1 MKQGTSEKKRSEN
14 KIAEKKTAGK
24 KKRKK
29 SIKRTRAGR
38 HVAAGILTTAAMLA
52 VVVGLVFILLYK
64 MGETRL
70 TKAAAAS
77 MPDAGL
83 LADKKAE
90 QNIRE
95 KAGLDALQ
103 WQENWVALGDKVY
116 AYEEEAINLLVLGVD
131 KAGEL
136 TMETDYEKWSGGQTD
151 AIFVVHLSPQER
163 RVAILGIPRNSM
175 VDVDIYDGEGHI
187 KETVYDQI
195 CLQYAYAGGGEP
207 GLAKI
212 KETVSS
218 LLYGLPIHGTVA
230 VSYGAVGQL
239 NDMVGGV
246 DVVALE
252 SLKTPYGSY
261 EKGDALHLE
270 GEFVL
275 AYVKARDMEVV
286 GSPTLRLE
294 RQKQYLTALV
304 GKVKGEIKE
313 NPMLVKEL
321 YTTAVPYMN
330 TDVTLDEVVYLAAQA
345 ADYRFDGNDIYL
357 LQGEDRMAPVVKD
370 GKETGDY
377 YDDYYLDEGNVRE
390 TMIKVFYR
398 EVVLEQQGDA
408 G

>member
-1 MKQGTSEKKRSEN
+1 MKQETSEKKKR
-14 KIAEKKTAGK
+14 EKPIK
-24 KKRKK
+24 KP
-29 SIKRTRAGR
+29 RTGR
-38 HVAAGILTTAAMLA
+38 HIAAGISTIAAMLA
-52 VVVGLVFILLYK
+52 VAAGLLFILLYK

-77 MPDAGL
+77 MPDAKL
-83 LADKKAE
+83 LADQEAE
-90 QNIRE
+90 QNVRE
-95 KAGLDALQ
+95 KAGLDILQ

-131 KAGEL
+131 KAGKL
-136 TMETDYEKWSGGQTD
+136 TMETDYEEWSGGQTD

-175 VDVDIYDGEGHI
+175 VDVDIYDGENHI

-195 CLQYAYAGGGEP
+195 CLQYAYAGGGNP
-207 GLAKI
+207 GLEKI

-230 VSYGAVGQL
+230 VSYGAMSKL

-275 AYVKARDMEVV
+275 AYVKARDMEVM

-294 RQKQYLTALV
+294 RQKQYLTALI

-345 ADYRFDGNDIYL
+345 ADYKFDGNDIYL
-357 LQGEDRMAPVVKD
+357 LQGEDKAVPIVKD

-377 YDDYYLDEGNVRE
+377 YDDYYLDEENVRE

-398 EVVLEQQGDA
+398 EVVLEQ
-408 G
+408 

>member
-1 MKQGTSEKKRSEN
+1 MKQETSE
-14 KIAEKKTAGK
+14 K

-29 SIKRTRAGR
+29 PTKKPRTGR
-38 HVAAGILTTAAMLA
+38 HIAAGISTIAAMLA
-52 VVVGLVFILLYK
+52 VAAGLLFILLYK

-77 MPDAGL
+77 MPDAKL
-83 LADKKAE
+83 LADQEAE
-90 QNIRE
+90 QNVRE
-95 KAGLDALQ
+95 KAGLDILQ

-131 KAGEL
+131 KAGKL
-136 TMETDYEKWSGGQTD
+136 TMETDYEEWSGGQTD

-175 VDVDIYDGEGHI
+175 VDVDIYDGENHI

-195 CLQYAYAGGGEP
+195 CLQYAYAGGGKP
-207 GLAKI
+207 GLEKI

-230 VSYGAVGQL
+230 VSYGAMSKL

-270 GEFVL
+270 GKFVL

-294 RQKQYLTALV
+294 RQKQYLTALI
-304 GKVKGEIKE
+304 GKVKGELKE
-313 NPMLVKEL
+313 NPMLVKDL

-345 ADYRFDGNDIYL
+345 ADYKFDGNDIYL
-357 LQGEDRMAPVVKD
+357 LQGEDKAVPIVKD

-377 YDDYYLDEGNVRE
+377 YDDYYLDEENVRE

-398 EVVLEQQGDA
+398 EVVLEQ
-408 G
+408 